1 MMILYEIMFC
11 SQTVSAMLT
20 SQTTNFFAIQDKAI
34 EEHVQ
39 RLHRKL
45 DEIEGLVSSSFIFNR
60 LYNQNTF

>member
-1 MMILYEIMFC
+1 MKSCFVL
-11 SQTVSAMLT
+11 SVSDVDV
-20 SQTTNFFAIQDKAI
+20 SNDEFFAIQDKAI